1 MIKFHD
7 IKNKNLFD
15 LCPPS
20 INEKNWDN
28 FRAKYKKAENFKIL
42 DAPPQIDIELNAGD
56 IYIHNHFLIH
66 G

>member
-20 INEKNWDN
+20 INEKNWD
-28 FRAKYKKAENFKIL
+28 KAPKPGKHPSGEDHLWNK
-42 DAPPQIDIELNAGD
+42 D
-56 IYIHNHFLIH
+56 
-66 G
+66 